1 MKFLVDEQLPFSL
14 VKWLSGQGYDV
25 IHATSLGKSVKISDK
40 EVCKES
46 MLNQRV
52 VISKDIDFLN
62 SFLIKRE
69 PWKLIYLTTGNISN
83 RELVLLFQSNLAQ
96 IIELFS
102 KADVI
107 EMNREALAVRA

>member
-1 MKFLVDEQLPFSL
+1 MKFLVDEQLPISL
-14 VKWLSGQGYDV
+14 VKWLAAQGYDV
-25 IHATSLGKSVKISDK
+25 IHATSLGKNLRISDK

-62 SFLIKRE
+62 TYLIRKE

-83 RELVLLFQSNLAQ
+83 KVLLELFQSNLSQ
-96 IIELFS
+96 LIDLLGKVS
-102 KADVI
+102 VV
-107 EMNREALAVRA
+107 EMNQQNIFVRL

>member
-1 MKFLVDEQLPFSL
+1 MKFLVDEQLPISL
-14 VKWLSGQGYDV
+14 VKWLEGQGYNV
-25 IHATSLGKSVKISDK
+25 IHATSLGKNLRISDK

-62 SFLIKRE
+62 TYLIRKE

-83 RELVLLFQSNLAQ
+83 KVLLELFQSNLSQ
-96 IIELFS
+96 LIDLLG
-102 KADVI
+102 KVNVV
-107 EMNREALAVRA
+107 EMNQQNIFVRL